1 MAGRTTA
8 VAAALA
14 AVALTLAP
22 GRARAALGGND
33 LGVNVHV
40 PSSELLDATKALG
53 VGWIRVDGDW
63 VSMNPS
69 SGTFDYA
76 AVDRVVDQANT
87 RGLKVYLSLGYTP
100 AWVPRVPRS
109 RSDGNPRNDEPATSA
124 EWTTFVRAAVA
135 HYRAKGVRHFGIWN
149 EPNLDQFWET
159 PAGSGPYIDKILVP
173 GAAAVRA
180 ACADCLVVGPDLAH
194 VGDFDV
200 FLRPVLQRARAS
212 FDILSHHIYSG
223 WPETGTTVLDGDN
236 FLNSLEKRRFAFTRI
251 SLRELLDEER
261 YAGEVWITETGYQA
275 KQIGD
280 ATDEGKQATYARR
293 VMEEQLLRP
302 WWTNTFFYEIL
313 DCKPDQ
319 ATCPIDGFGLLRAN
333 RTAPPARAFPADYR
347 QKPAFTAIQ
356 QFIRANPGIVAGA
369 PPDAGAPDSGGPDA
383 AAPRDAAAPDGASP
397 TPDAAPTAEPP
408 VAPGEPGASG
418 SGQGEQGEQGEPA
431 SAESAGCAVGAG
443 AHHAAGALAVL
454 AMTLAAAA
462 GRRARRRAR

>member
-14 AVALTLAP
+14 AVALALTPA
-22 GRARAALGGND
+22 RARAALGGND

-40 PSSELLDATKALG
+40 PSNELLDATKALG

-69 SGTFDYA
+69 SGTYDYA
-76 AVDRVVDQANT
+76 AVDRVVDQASA

-124 EWTTFVRAAVA
+124 EWTTFVRAAVT

-173 GAAAVRA
+173 GAAAVRG
-180 ACADCLVVGPDLAH
+180 ACADCVVVGPDLAH

-212 FDILSHHIYSG
+212 LDILSHHIYSG

-261 YAGEVWITETGYQA
+261 YTGEVWITETGYQA

-319 ATCPIDGFGLLRAN
+319 ATCSIDGFGLLRAS
-333 RTAPPARAFPADYR
+333 RAAPPARAFPADYR

-356 QFIRANPGIVAGA
+356 QFIRANPAIVAGA
-369 PPDAGAPDSGGPDA
+369 PPDAGAPDAGGRDA
-383 AAPRDAAAPDGASP
+383 AAPRDAASPAPADAGPSP
-397 TPDAAPTAEPP
+397 TATPSAEPP
-408 VAPGEPGASG
+408 ATPGEPGSG
-418 SGQGEQGEQGEPA
+418 PTRGEPA
-431 SAESAGCAVGAG
+431 SAEPGGCSVGAG
-443 AHHAAGALAVL
+443 AGHAAGALAVL
-454 AMTLAAAA
+454 GVALATAM
-462 GRRARRRAR
+462 GRRARRARRRGAP